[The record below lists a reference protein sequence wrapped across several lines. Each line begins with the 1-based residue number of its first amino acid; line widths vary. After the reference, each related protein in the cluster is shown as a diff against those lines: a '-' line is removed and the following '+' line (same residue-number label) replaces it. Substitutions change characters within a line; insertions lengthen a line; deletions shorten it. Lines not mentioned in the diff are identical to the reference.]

1 MTDPTEGNPGAPTG
15 VRPIMRTTVVLLLL
29 ATAALVSACGGGVA
43 TDSPA
48 GREFV
53 ATTVTGHELVD
64 GTTLSIAF
72 GDDGRLRAGA
82 GCNTLGGTWTLTDG
96 RLQVGPLETTEMGCP
111 GDLDAQDEWLADLLA
126 AEPTASLDG
135 DTLTLATDTSTVEL
149 LDRDVAVPDLPLE
162 GTRWEVDTLV
172 DGDSASSSAT
182 QAQATP
188 PAWLRLD
195 GDGGLEGFDGCLPI
209 EGTAI
214 VTGQG
219 VDLEPDPP
227 TATLDC
233 PAQQTADA
241 VRGVLTTGVQW
252 SVDGEVL
259 TLDAP
264 TGEGLRLR
272 AAEG

>member
-1 MTDPTEGNPGAPTG
+1 MTRPAAGNPGAPTG
-15 VRPIMRTTVVLLLL
+15 VRPTMRTTLVLLLL
-29 ATAALVSACGGGVA
+29 ATAALATACGGGVA

-53 ATTVTGHELVD
+53 ATSVAGHDLVA
-64 GTTLSIAF
+64 GTTVSITF

-82 GCNTLGGTWTLTDG
+82 GCNTLGGTWALTDG

-111 GDLDAQDEWLADLLA
+111 GELHAQDEWLADLLA
-126 AEPTASLDG
+126 AEPTASLEG

-149 LDRDVAVPDLPLE
+149 LDREVAVPDLPLE

-182 QAQATP
+182 QAQPEP
-188 PAWLRLD
+188 PAWLRID

-209 EGTAI
+209 QGTAI

-233 PAQQTADA
+233 PAQQMADA
-241 VRGVLTTGVQW
+241 VRRVLTTGVQW

-259 TLDAP
+259 ILDAP